1 MPAEKKKVSRKVVL
15 VWNFN
20 CLGYETNEENVV
32 TQIYCKIC
40 REYSNLRDVKM
51 NKKGIAKLCAE
62 NFVKGTDVV
71 KKNNFSDHVKKSV
84 THAAAVTR
92 IAEER
97 AKEKKAQEEEG
108 ESSEVVTV
116 TTTAA
121 ASGVPRQATMTP
133 FIQRLNKAQHSQLV
147 KKMQIAHFTAA
158 NAKSFSFYA
167 DMSKFCKE
175 TLQVCDC
182 LNKKIV
188 HPSGIICLNFSLIV
202 IRVRFLTY
210 LTPVSVWNYTS

>member
-15 VWNFN
+15 GWNFN
-20 CLGYETNEENVV
+20 CLGYETNEENEV

-92 IAEER
+92 IAEE
-97 AKEKKAQEEEG
+97 K
-108 ESSEVVTV
+108 
-116 TTTAA
+116 
-121 ASGVPRQATMTP
+121 
-133 FIQRLNKAQHSQLV
+133 
-147 KKMQIAHFTAA
+147 
-158 NAKSFSFYA
+158 
-167 DMSKFCKE
+167 
-175 TLQVCDC
+175 
-182 LNKKIV
+182 
-188 HPSGIICLNFSLIV
+188 
-202 IRVRFLTY
+202 
-210 LTPVSVWNYTS
+210 